1 MTARS
6 IMTIDVFSV
15 RKDASIS
22 EAIEVMLRNQIS
34 GLPVV
39 DEDMMLL
46 GIITE
51 KDVLKV
57 YENPAEANDLAVE
70 SLMTTPA
77 VFFDENETIANIC
90 DCLIH
95 HDFRRVPVTSKGKV
109 VGLVSRPDILKRIL
123 MLAQQQS
130 Q

>member
-1 MTARS
+1 
-6 IMTIDVFSV
+6 MTIDVFSI
-15 RKDASIS
+15 RKNAPIS

-34 GLPVV
+34 GLPVAE
-39 DEDMMLL
+39 EDMTLL

-51 KDVLKV
+51 KDVLTL
-57 YENPAEANDLAVE
+57 YRNPAEANDLTVE

-77 VFFDENETIANIC
+77 VFFDEDETINNIC
-90 DCLIH
+90 DCLIE

-109 VGLVSRPDILKRIL
+109 VGLISRPDIVQHIL
-123 MLAQQQS
+123 RLAQQQS